1 MFEFKLPDLGE
12 GVAEGEILKWYVEVG
27 GEVTEDEPLVDIE
40 TDKAAVTI
48 PSPKGGVLKSV
59 AGDVGDS
66 VDVGSVLCTIEESG
80 AGDATGDEDTKKAS
94 AKKNDDEAPDPKDK
108 KAAAKKKGDADE
120 SDEEDEKAA
129 AKKKDDADEPEKEDE
144 KAASRKKDD
153 DDRRDRRPAA
163 KDDDQRERTA
173 ASRDGVSTRSTAE
186 PRQAVAVAPRQN
198 GGPVPAAPATRRIA
212 RELGV
217 DIGQVPGSG
226 PAGRITAEDVR
237 LFAEGGIATS
247 IDLGDGGQAAGAAG
261 SGIPYYELERMP
273 DFDALGPVEREPVR
287 SIRRKVAK
295 KMVTSMVTV
304 PHVAH
309 MDDADVTEL
318 EGYRKRL
325 KAEGGPN
332 LTLMAFVIKALTRVL
347 ADHRMLNA
355 SLDPQAGEIV
365 YKRYYNIG
373 FAADTPQGLLVPV
386 VKNADRLSTVGIS
399 DEIRR
404 LAEAARERAI
414 EVKDL
419 QDGTFTVT
427 NVGAIGGSYV
437 IPTINYPECAILG
450 MGRTQER
457 AVVRGGEIVA
467 RTMLP
472 LCITYDHRVVDG
484 ADGARFMNQLVRYL
498 SDPVSWVSE
507 MV

>member
-59 AGDVGDS
+59 AGDVGDT
-66 VDVGSVLCTIEESG
+66 VDVGSVLCSIEESG
-80 AGDATGDEDTKKAS
+80 GGGDDASASSDEKKSDKKNDGGDEKES
-94 AKKNDDEAPDPKDK
+94 AKKDSAEKDS
-108 KAAAKKKGDADE
+108 AE
-120 SDEEDEKAA
+120 
-129 AKKKDDADEPEKEDE
+129 KKDAPKQEEP
-144 KAASRKKDD
+144 ARASSASSDGS
-153 DDRRDRRPAA
+153 RPSGGGSAP
-163 KDDDQRERTA
+163 
-173 ASRDGVSTRSTAE
+173 SRDGAGAA
-186 PRQAVAVAPRQN
+186 PRPAVAVATRNN

-212 RELGV
+212 RELGI
-217 DIGQVPGSG
+217 DIAQVPGSG
-226 PAGRITAEDVR
+226 RGGRITTEDVR

-247 IDLGDGGQAAGAAG
+247 IDLGDGGAVTGTAGA
-261 SGIPYYELERMP
+261 GIPYYELEAMP
-273 DFDALGPVEREPVR
+273 DFDALGPTEREPVR

-318 EGYRKRL
+318 EAYRKRL
-325 KAEGGPN
+325 KAEGGPS
-332 LTLMAFVIKALTRVL
+332 LTLMAFLVKALTRVL

-355 SLDPQAGEIV
+355 SLDPQKGEIV

-373 FAADTPQGLLVPV
+373 FAADTPQGLMVPV
-386 VKNADRLSTVGIS
+386 IKNADKLSTVGIS

-404 LAEAARERAI
+404 LANAARERSI
-414 EVKDL
+414 DVKDL

-450 MGRTQER
+450 MGRTQEK
-457 AVVRGGEIVA
+457 AVVRNGEIVA
-467 RTMLP
+467 RLMMP
-472 LCITYDHRVVDG
+472 LCITYDHRVIDG

-498 SDPVSWVSE
+498 SDPVSWLSE